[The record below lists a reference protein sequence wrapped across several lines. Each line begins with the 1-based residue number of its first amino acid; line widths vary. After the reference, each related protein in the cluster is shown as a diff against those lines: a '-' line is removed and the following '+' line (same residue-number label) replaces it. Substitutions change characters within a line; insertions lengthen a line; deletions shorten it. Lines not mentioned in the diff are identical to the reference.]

1 MVSLN
6 WVRMYSKGQRVCN
19 EYYPRTED
27 KSPLAINTTVSLLLS
42 SKQVNTISNA
52 ERVDIIP

>member
-1 MVSLN
+1 MLVFMVSLN

-42 SKQVNTISNA
+42 SKQVN
-52 ERVDIIP
+52 VGHQK